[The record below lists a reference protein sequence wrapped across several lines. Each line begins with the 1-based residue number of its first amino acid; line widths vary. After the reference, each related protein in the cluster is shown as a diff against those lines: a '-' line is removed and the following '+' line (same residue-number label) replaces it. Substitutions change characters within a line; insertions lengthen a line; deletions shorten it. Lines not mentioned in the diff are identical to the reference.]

1 MENKLKHLEF
11 IQMNINRMSK
21 NSFLLK
27 GWSLTLI
34 VALFAVTDNNISDKY
49 VLIAFY
55 LITVFWFLDSYYLCE
70 ERKFRI
76 LFDQVRALNKNEIDF
91 SMKANDCDDLKY
103 IWGKSFFSKT

>member
-34 VALFAVTDNNISDKY
+34 VALFAVTNNNVNNKWVI
-49 VLIAFY
+49 IAFY
-55 LITVFWFLDSYYLCE
+55 LILIFWFLDSWV
-70 ERKFRI
+70 K
-76 LFDQVRALNKNEIDF
+76 LNK
-91 SMKANDCDDLKY
+91 
-103 IWGKSFFSKT
+103 

>member
-1 MENKLKHLEF
+1 MENKLKHLEL
-11 IQMNINRMSK
+11 IQTNINRMSK

-34 VALFAVTDNNISDKY
+34 VALFAVTDDSLNIKY

-55 LITVFWFLDSYYLCE
+55 LIAVFWFLDSYYLCE

-76 LFDQVRALNKNEIDF
+76 LFDQVRVLNSSDIDF
-91 SMKANDCDDLKY
+91 
-103 IWGKSFFSKT
+103 